1 MVAAA
6 LCGALVLAGS
16 SVALA
21 RAGGGQH
28 FGGGSHSS
36 SGGSHMHSSS
46 SSHFGSYGYS
56 RGGGGGAGLLVLAF
70 VIPGSILLIGLIVFV
85 ALRRQGPPAAPGSS
99 GVPSVESVVA
109 AFAAAPSQVVD
120 ETKVAAGIAAIQQ
133 RDPNF
138 STQAFLDR
146 AQAAFFKL
154 QQAWMAR
161 DQDIARDVMSD
172 ALYER
177 HKMQTDQL
185 IADHQIDM
193 LENIVIGH
201 AKITSVTPAT
211 PYDSIVVAFTASMS
225 DYTIDE
231 NTKKIVDGD
240 RAPSTFTEFWTFI
253 RRADAKSS
261 VGATTLASTCPSCG
275 APLKL
280 TNGKCDFCSAP
291 VRTSSSEWVVDQIEQ
306 AV

>member
-1 MVAAA
+1 MNKRSRSIISLAA
-6 LCGALVLAGS
+6 LCCALVLAGS
-16 SVALA
+16 SAALG

-28 FGGGSHSS
+28 YGGGGHSSSGSHSS
-36 SGGSHMHSSS
+36 SSHHGGFSSWGGGS
-46 SSHFGSYGYS
+46 
-56 RGGGGGAGLLVLAF
+56 GGGSGFFFLALPVSII
-70 VIPGSILLIGLIVFV
+70 VIALIVKAMQSRAAQGQSGGIQSV
-85 ALRRQGPPAAPGSS
+85 APQFASAPQ
-99 GVPSVESVVA
+99 VA
-109 AFAAAPSQVVD
+109 DAQAI
-120 ETKVAAGIAAIQQ
+120 AAGIAAIQT

-146 AQAAFFKL
+146 AQAAFFKI

-161 DQDIARDVMSD
+161 NQDLARDAMSD

-185 IADHQIDM
+185 IADHQIDV

-201 AKITSVTPAT
+201 ATISGVTPVA
-211 PYDSIVVAFTASMS
+211 PFDSIVVAFTASMA

-231 NTKKIVDGD
+231 NTKKIVDGQ
-240 RAPSTFTEFWTFI
+240 RVPTTFTEFWTFI
-253 RRADAKSS
+253 RRADAKSAA
-261 VGATTLASTCPSCG
+261 GATTLASTCPSCG

-280 TNGKCDFCSAP
+280 TNGRCDYCSAP